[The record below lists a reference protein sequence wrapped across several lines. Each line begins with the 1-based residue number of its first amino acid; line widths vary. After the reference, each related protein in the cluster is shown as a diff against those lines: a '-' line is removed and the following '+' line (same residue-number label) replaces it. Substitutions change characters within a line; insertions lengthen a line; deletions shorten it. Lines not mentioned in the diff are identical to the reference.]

1 MFERF
6 TDAARA
12 AVLGARGHATA
23 LDHHWIGTEHL
34 LLGLLA
40 TDGSEAVAG
49 LRLAGVDQA
58 ELRERLVGALPHCA
72 ENPNVT
78 GALPLSPKAQRAVN
92 AALTKAQGA
101 GSPSVSSRMLLVT
114 LLDECETA
122 VRSALRDAG
131 ADLDHLHRVLVQD
144 GAIPRED

>member
-1 MFERF
+1 MREAF
-6 TDAARA
+6 TGRLKLALDNAQTEARA
-12 AVLGARGHATA
+12 LNQDFV
-23 LDHHWIGTEHL
+23 GTEHL